1 MELKF
6 QINHIRF
13 TVLTTAASLL
23 ILHIWMEEMKLLL
36 PSKKCVLCES
46 FTLLMVMTHNLP
58 RSILQQR

>member
-36 PSKKCVLCES
+36 PSKNVYYVK
-46 FTLLMVMTHNLP
+46 FLP
-58 RSILQQR
+58 YLWLWLIIYLDKFYK

>member
-23 ILHIWMEEMKLLL
+23 ILHIWMEEMKL
-36 PSKKCVLCES
+36 SYHQKNVYVCEI
-46 FTLLMVMTHNLP
+46 FTLLMVIMTHNLP
-58 RSILQQR
+58 R